1 VIDAPGPWGT
11 GPYTLVEGFSSL
23 ENEIG
28 LIQAEPLT
36 CVWLDTGTPRS
47 GRVVLEANRDHWNS
61 ERGPRLERV
70 VFRNELPPAE
80 ALELICG
87 GEGEVDIV
95 TEVSPADAQRVI
107 ASEHAKLVRV
117 DAMRV
122 LAGIVNWGAEG
133 VPLHDVRARR
143 ALNLAVD
150 RGRLIREVFG
160 GYAAPLAGL
169 TPHYA
174 AGVPAGQQPYQH
186 DPDQARDLLTT
197 AGWPAGRELRLTAPA
212 DLEAVARRLAEDFTA
227 SLGVEVDLTLIPADQ
242 LLAAQHALVEKVLPL
257 PFDVLVHAW
266 IDLSSDAPPAFM
278 HSQFFSSTGA
288 FRAGPPIPEFD
299 ELLGR
304 FAVATDQRVVTEL
317 TTDLDRFAY
326 DQALSVFLCAPQA
339 LYAVNRHVAFDG
351 YAATFE
357 LAETEVAPEHWSRR

>member
-1 VIDAPGPWGT
+1 MIDAPGPWGT

-47 GRVVLEANRDHWNS
+47 ERVVLEANRDHWNS

-122 LAGIVNWGAEG
+122 LAGIVNWAAE
-133 VPLHDVRARR
+133 ARR
-143 ALNLAVD
+143 CTTCG
-150 RGRLIREVFG
+150 RGG
-160 GYAAPLAGL
+160 PS
-169 TPHYA
+169 T
-174 AGVPAGQQPYQH
+174 
-186 DPDQARDLLTT
+186 
-197 AGWPAGRELRLTAPA
+197 WP
-212 DLEAVARRLAEDFTA
+212 
-227 SLGVEVDLTLIPADQ
+227 
-242 LLAAQHALVEKVLPL
+242 
-257 PFDVLVHAW
+257 
-266 IDLSSDAPPAFM
+266 
-278 HSQFFSSTGA
+278 STGA
-288 FRAGPPIPEFD
+288 GSSGRCSPATPPRWP
-299 ELLGR
+299 G
-304 FAVATDQRVVTEL
+304 
-317 TTDLDRFAY
+317 
-326 DQALSVFLCAPQA
+326 
-339 LYAVNRHVAFDG
+339 
-351 YAATFE
+351 
-357 LAETEVAPEHWSRR
+357 

>member
-1 VIDAPGPWGT
+1 MRTSVQ
-11 GPYTLVEGFSSL
+11 LVGW
-23 ENEIG
+23 
-28 LIQAEPLT
+28 A
-36 CVWLDTGTPRS
+36 S
-47 GRVVLEANRDHWNS
+47 GVQ
-61 ERGPRLERV
+61 
-70 VFRNELPPAE
+70 
-80 ALELICG
+80 
-87 GEGEVDIV
+87 V
-95 TEVSPADAQRVI
+95 T
-107 ASEHAKLVRV
+107 
-117 DAMRV
+117 
-122 LAGIVNWGAEG
+122 
-133 VPLHDVRARR
+133 VPV
-143 ALNLAVD
+143 
-150 RGRLIREVFG
+150 
-160 GYAAPLAGL
+160 
-169 TPHYA
+169 
-174 AGVPAGQQPYQH
+174 GQQPYQH

-227 SLGVEVDLTLIPADQ
+227 SLRVEVDLSLIPADQ

-304 FAVATDQRVVTEL
+304 FAVATDQRVVAEL

>member
-1 VIDAPGPWGT
+1 
-11 GPYTLVEGFSSL
+11 
-23 ENEIG
+23 
-28 LIQAEPLT
+28 LT

-47 GRVVLEANRDHWNS
+47 ERVVLEANHDHWNS

-80 ALELICG
+80 ALELVCD

-122 LAGIVNWGAEG
+122 LAGIVNWAAEG
-133 VPLHDVRARR
+133 APLHDVRARR

-227 SLGVEVDLTLIPADQ
+227 S
-242 LLAAQHALVEKVLPL
+242 
-257 PFDVLVHAW
+257 
-266 IDLSSDAPPAFM
+266 SD
-278 HSQFFSSTGA
+278 SRST
-288 FRAGPPIPEFD
+288 
-299 ELLGR
+299 
-304 FAVATDQRVVTEL
+304 
-317 TTDLDRFAY
+317 
-326 DQALSVFLCAPQA
+326 
-339 LYAVNRHVAFDG
+339 
-351 YAATFE
+351 
-357 LAETEVAPEHWSRR
+357 

>member
-1 VIDAPGPWGT
+1 MIDAPGPWGT

-133 VPLHDVRARR
+133 APLHDVRARR
-143 ALNLAVD
+143 ASTWPSTGAGSSGGV
-150 RGRLIREVFG
+150 RRLR
-160 GYAAPLAGL
+160 
-169 TPHYA
+169 
-174 AGVPAGQQPYQH
+174 
-186 DPDQARDLLTT
+186 R
-197 AGWPAGRELRLTAPA
+197 PAGRAHPALCGRGARGPAALPARPRPGPGPADHRGLAGRAELRLTAPA
-212 DLEAVARRLAEDFTA
+212 DLEAGPAAGRGLHRLARSRGRPDPDPGRPAAGRPARPGRE
-227 SLGVEVDLTLIPADQ
+227 GVTP
-242 LLAAQHALVEKVLPL
+242 PSTC
-257 PFDVLVHAW
+257 
-266 IDLSSDAPPAFM
+266 SSTPGSTSPRTRRRQFM
-278 HSQFFSSTGA
+278 HSQFFSGMGRRVGPLIPSSTNCWG
-288 FRAGPPIPEFD
+288 GSPPPPTS
-299 ELLGR
+299 G
-304 FAVATDQRVVTEL
+304 
-317 TTDLDRFAY
+317 
-326 DQALSVFLCAPQA
+326 S
-339 LYAVNRHVAFDG
+339 
-351 YAATFE
+351 
-357 LAETEVAPEHWSRR
+357 